1 MSKVNLDALIPKA
14 DFIAHREGIK
24 NTRDRDKLHLF
35 QLLQN
40 HDLSIYHLLKKPDFQ
55 RETSEWDMK
64 RIGDLIECFIERSF
78 IPAIILWEN
87 EETGFIYVIDGAHRL
102 SALLAYINNDY
113 GYGSISHEFNGYS
126 GISEADKELANETE
140 QYINKRIG
148 SYSSIINGGG
158 VKADSLKQGYFDVQ
172 TITGDVK
179 KAEDSFFK
187 INQQGVVLS
196 PTEKALC
203 KLREYPTCIATR
215 VIMKGKSAHQYTKN
229 FNPNCQNSVLEIGE
243 EINKTL
249 FTPPYKEETKSII
262 LHNPLG
268 GSQTN
273 AMPAIFELM
282 KLIKE
287 KYKSVND
294 EKIDALNG
302 TETLDYLMWTRKL
315 IWKTLSEKSGSL
327 GLHPSI
333 YFYNTGGKFIHSA
346 FLGMMQLLIENDGQ
360 GDDKFLPRFTKNRSC
375 VEDFLKNYKVFI
387 GQINAKFGSKQRS
400 FRHLKGFFTTIID
413 LFDEQ
418 PTRNFEDSKE
428 EVLRKIKE
436 VYPFLN
442 ERDLEVEPKANRA
455 SKEYRS
461 FLKIKEEIDKTACC
475 YYSVKKAGEV

>member
-1 MSKVNLDALIPKA
+1 M
-14 DFIAHREGIK
+14 
-24 NTRDRDKLHLF
+24 
-35 QLLQN
+35 
-40 HDLSIYHLLKKPDFQ
+40 
-55 RETSEWDMK
+55 
-64 RIGDLIECFIERSF
+64 
-78 IPAIILWEN
+78 
-87 EETGFIYVIDGAHRL
+87 
-102 SALLAYINNDY
+102 
-113 GYGSISHEFNGYS
+113 
-126 GISEADKELANETE
+126 
-140 QYINKRIG
+140 
-148 SYSSIINGGG
+148 
-158 VKADSLKQGYFDVQ
+158 
-172 TITGDVK
+172 
-179 KAEDSFFK
+179 
-187 INQQGVVLS
+187 
-196 PTEKALC
+196 
-203 KLREYPTCIATR
+203 
-215 VIMKGKSAHQYTKN
+215 
-229 FNPNCQNSVLEIGE
+229 
-243 EINKTL
+243 
-249 FTPPYKEETKSII
+249 
-262 LHNPLG
+262 
-268 GSQTN
+268 
-273 AMPAIFELM
+273 
-282 KLIKE
+282 IKE
-287 KYKSVND
+287 KYKSVNY

-400 FRHLKGFFTTIID
+400 FRHLKGFFTPIID

-461 FLKIKEEIDKTACC
+461 FLKIKEEIEKTARCKIC
-475 YYSVKKAGEV
+475 NGFLHPFSIDFDHIQDKKYGGKANQENLQSVHYYCNNSKDKLISLGIYQPIV